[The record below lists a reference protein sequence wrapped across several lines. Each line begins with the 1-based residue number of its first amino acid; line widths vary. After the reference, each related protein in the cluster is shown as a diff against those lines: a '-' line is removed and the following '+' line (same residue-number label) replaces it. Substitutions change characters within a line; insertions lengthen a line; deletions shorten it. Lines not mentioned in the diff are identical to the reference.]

1 MIKTWT
7 VMLIPHDR
15 TSTRTLTVSAFHM
28 AAVPVVLAV
37 LAFTA
42 AFMFARHQS
51 ISAEHR
57 QLRDAYRSLEIR
69 AAAKPASAPAPAEAP
84 AAEALSDEQV
94 AEIESRLRAEYESS
108 ISAITSEL
116 NELYDMEAKARD
128 ITGMAPRKRQQAEEP
143 TPKGNGKG
151 GPDTFGSYVYSTIDE
166 SLRPPH
172 IIYGLSRPSADLIL
186 QEIRLRRQSFQHL
199 VTDMEAAS
207 DKVERIPS
215 IWPLKG
221 VRGKITSRFGYRR
234 DPFHFRLRHHDGVDI
249 SAPTGS
255 QVVST
260 AKGRVT
266 YSGYDGDYGNLVRI
280 DHGNGIET
288 WYAHLSERS
297 VKQGQEVSRLDPI
310 GKVGSTGRSTGSH
323 LHFEV
328 HVNGRKVDGEKYLD

>member
-1 MIKTWT
+1 
-7 VMLIPHDR
+7 
-15 TSTRTLTVSAFHM
+15 
-28 AAVPVVLAV
+28 
-37 LAFTA
+37 
-42 AFMFARHQS
+42 
-51 ISAEHR
+51 
-57 QLRDAYRSLEIR
+57 
-69 AAAKPASAPAPAEAP
+69 
-84 AAEALSDEQV
+84 
-94 AEIESRLRAEYESS
+94 
-108 ISAITSEL
+108 
-116 NELYDMEAKARD
+116 
-128 ITGMAPRKRQQAEEP
+128 
-143 TPKGNGKG
+143 
-151 GPDTFGSYVYSTIDE
+151 
-166 SLRPPH
+166 
-172 IIYGLSRPSADLIL
+172 
-186 QEIRLRRQSFQHL
+186 
-199 VTDMEAAS
+199 
-207 DKVERIPS
+207 
-215 IWPLKG
+215 

-266 YSGYDGDYGNLVRI
+266 YSGYDGDYGNLVRV